1 MKDSRLIF
9 DARSGKLTHPS
20 IQQPHQGSTS
30 RMTPVDRPL
39 YISFPDNIDEILF
52 YISKLAGVQQLVTE
66 QIKQHKRIRADHLE
80 ALRDEAATL
89 ANVCHEIIEDS
100 LED

>member
-9 DARSGKLTHPS
+9 DARSGKLTHPGN
-20 IQQPHQGSTS
+20 QQPHQDSPS
-30 RMTPVDRPL
+30 RLTPVHRPRE
-39 YISFPDNIDEILF
+39 ISFPDNIDEVVF
-52 YISKLAGVQQLVTE
+52 YASRLAGIQQFVTE

-100 LED
+100 RED